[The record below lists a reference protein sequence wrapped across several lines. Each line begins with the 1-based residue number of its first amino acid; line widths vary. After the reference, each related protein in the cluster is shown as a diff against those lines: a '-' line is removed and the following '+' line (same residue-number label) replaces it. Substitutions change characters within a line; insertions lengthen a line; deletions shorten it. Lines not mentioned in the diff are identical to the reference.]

1 MAATRLYLRFFFFR
15 FLRRVCLAI
24 FLCAFRLASSLLPGV
39 ERAGFASGG
48 VAFGAKKNGKG
59 KRCPG
64 VLRLS
69 IF

>member
-24 FLCAFRLASSLLPGV
+24 FLCAFRLASSLLPDV
-39 ERAGFASGG
+39 EGAGFASGG
-48 VAFGAKKNGKG
+48 VAFGAKKNSES
-59 KRCPG
+59 KRRRG

-69 IF
+69 NF